1 MKTFWATAIVGAT
14 LAICHPALA
23 DTLSPLPIPSQNWSV
38 GWAADNAICVD
49 LGDLELE
56 LSQPVVAIANG
67 IPRPLTLDSVQ
78 RHTISGTAAIVAQ
91 FNEPPNP
98 GENKI
103 TSMTVGGRSFL
114 TCDGHIFPLPGYV
127 APEPVPTLTE
137 WGMILLA
144 VLLAGGAALHLQG
157 RRRTA

>member
-1 MKTFWATAIVGAT
+1 M
-14 LAICHPALA
+14 
-23 DTLSPLPIPSQNWSV
+23 
-38 GWAADNAICVD
+38 
-49 LGDLELE
+49 
-56 LSQPVVAIANG
+56 
-67 IPRPLTLDSVQ
+67 
-78 RHTISGTAAIVAQ
+78 AQ

-114 TCDGHIFPLPGYV
+114 TCVGHIFPLPGYV

>member
-1 MKTFWATAIVGAT
+1 MKTVWATAMVGAT

-23 DTLSPLPIPSQNWSV
+23 DTLSPAPIPSQNLAL
-38 GWAADNAICVD
+38 GWEADSAICAD
-49 LGDLELE
+49 LSDLENE

-67 IPRPLTLDSVQ
+67 ISRPLTLDYVD
-78 RHTISGTAAIVAQ
+78 RHVLGGTPVIAAY
-91 FNEPPNP
+91 FNEFVP
-98 GENKI
+98 GNNTI

-137 WGMILLA
+137 WAMILLA
-144 VLLAGGAALHLQG
+144 ALLAGGAALHLQ
-157 RRRTA
+157 RRRRAA